1 MRVLVTGG
9 AGFIGSHIVDAL
21 VAAENDVTVLDDLD
35 TGFRENV
42 NADARLVIG
51 SVADEDLVRDTMQGC
66 DVVFHQAAHKAVLR
80 SVERPLI
87 TDTINTHGTLT
98 VLKAALDAGVGRVVH
113 ASSSSVYGGAA
124 TLPTVESE
132 PLNPRSPYAVSK
144 LAAEHYCRIF
154 SELYGLETVALR
166 YFNVY
171 GPRQRPD
178 ATYAAVI
185 PLFVDALLRGR
196 RPVVHGD
203 GLQSRDFTFI
213 SDVVAANLAAATAPA
228 DRCAGH
234 AYNIAGGAS
243 STLLD
248 ILAILGDLL
257 GVVPDPEF
265 VEPRAGDVRHSRAD
279 ASAAARDLEF
289 RTRVGLAD
297 GLRLTVDWLRSLG

>member
-21 VAAENDVTVLDDLD
+21 VSGEHEVTVLDDLD

-171 GPRQRPD
+171 GARQRPD

-203 GLQSRDFTFI
+203 GLQSRDFTFV
-213 SDVVAANLAAATAPA
+213 SDVVDANLAAASAPA
-228 DRCAGH
+228 DRCAGR

-248 ILAILGDLL
+248 ILGTLGDLL

-265 VEPRAGDVRHSRAD
+265 VDPRAGDVRHSSAD